1 MYIKLIR
8 NKPQGNAITGRLVID
23 GRWFCYT
30 LERKGVEI
38 PALCYHVAVTQSPK
52 FKRLLP
58 LVTGVP
64 RTMSNVE
71 SQKSK
76 VNETSA
82 AVSPDFK
89 HSTLDIKQSAL
100 RSGIRIHR
108 GSKSEHSSGCVLVV
122 GDNKNDNTDNLQSTP
137 KIDRF
142 FGDPAGNLIN
152 DNTDNLRPNRTRSDR
167 SNACEI
173 RIPLGAHGEY
183 SSPRQEVDCRGML
196 SPLSSNNNHS
206 LSSNKNIVV
215 SSSLEG
221 VLISPDGSNDRS
233 AYDSSE
239 MLSKLSSKHIPVGC
253 RSAADVEQELTSLI
267 LKAQQDHEEIIL
279 EVIDFTPGSEY
290 GYNTPCER
298 ELQER

>member
-108 GSKSEHSSGCVLVV
+108 GSKPEHSSGCVLVV
-122 GDNKNDNTDNLQSTP
+122 GDNKNDNTDNL
-137 KIDRF
+137 R
-142 FGDPAGNLIN
+142 GNQYLCR
-152 DNTDNLRPNRTRSDR
+152 DEDNLNQQHQQLYFQQHS
-167 SNACEI
+167 AGEQH
-173 RIPLGAHGEY
+173 IPAAG
-183 SSPRQEVDCRGML
+183 S
-196 SPLSSNNNHS
+196 S
-206 LSSNKNIVV
+206 LSARCVVANANVVNNK
-215 SSSLEG
+215 
-221 VLISPDGSNDRS
+221 
-233 AYDSSE
+233 
-239 MLSKLSSKHIPVGC
+239 IPVGC
-253 RSAADVEQELTSLI
+253 RSAADVERELTSLI
-267 LKAQQDHEEIIL
+267 LKAQQEHEEIIL
-279 EVIDFTPGSEY
+279 EVTDFTPGSEY
-290 GYNTPCER
+290 GYNTPCEP
-298 ELQER
+298 ELQKP

>member
-1 MYIKLIR
+1 MYIRLIR
-8 NKPQGNAITGRLVID
+8 NETKGNAITGRLVID

-38 PALCYHVAVTQSPK
+38 PALCYHVCVTQSPK

-58 LVTGVP
+58 LVCGVP

-108 GSKSEHSSGCVLVV
+108 GSKPEHSSGCVLVV
-122 GDNKNDNTDNLQSTP
+122 ADNKGTIIQQPQQLNPTT
-137 KIDRF
+137 
-142 FGDPAGNLIN
+142 
-152 DNTDNLRPNRTRSDR
+152 LRANQLP
-167 SNACEI
+167 
-173 RIPLGAHGEY
+173 GALKGIG
-183 SSPRQEVDCRGML
+183 QT
-196 SPLSSNNNHS
+196 
-206 LSSNKNIVV
+206 
-215 SSSLEG
+215 
-221 VLISPDGSNDRS
+221 
-233 AYDSSE
+233 
-239 MLSKLSSKHIPVGC
+239 
-253 RSAADVEQELTSLI
+253 AADVERELTSLI

-279 EVIDFTPGSEY
+279 EVTDFTPGTEY
-290 GYNTPCER
+290 GYNTPCEH
-298 ELQER
+298 ELQKR